1 LHLLREEA
9 FDMHCPFCR
18 HADSRVIDSRTSEDG
33 VSIRRRRECPECG
46 KRFSTTETASLTV
59 VKRSGVIEPFSRHKI
74 VNGVRKACQGR
85 PVSEADLALLAQ
97 TVEETVRTT
106 GSSQI
111 EANEIGLAILEPL
124 RKLDEV
130 AFMRFASV
138 YQGWETLDDFEAAIN
153 VLRSTRDAT
162 SELDSKR
169 EGISEL
175 SQR

>member
-1 LHLLREEA
+1 
-9 FDMHCPFCR
+9 MHCPFCR

-85 PVSEADLALLAQ
+85 PVSEADLAMLAQ

>member
-1 LHLLREEA
+1 
-9 FDMHCPFCR
+9 MHCPFCR

>member
-1 LHLLREEA
+1 
-9 FDMHCPFCR
+9 MHCPFCR

-162 SELDSKR
+162 SDLDSKR